1 MLSFYIA
8 IPLQYILIY
17 YELTEL
23 FTLLIPVYLFLALPV
38 IMALKHDPEGYL
50 ERVAKVQW
58 GVMLCVFCVSH
69 APAIATFDLTRYN
82 STGPLLLLFF
92 LLVLFVSDLC
102 STIAS
107 SFLGKGALR
116 FNPNRTL
123 LGTIVGCTCGVA
135 AGMMMFWITPFR
147 FWQAILMAI
156 AIVVAGVMGDIVISA
171 VRRSMGAER
180 LAGESDIYITR
191 GTLARLAP
199 LTFAAPV
206 FYHLT
211 QFFFVWYPHLF

>member
-1 MLSFYIA
+1 M
-8 IPLQYILIY
+8 
-17 YELTEL
+17 
-23 FTLLIPVYLFLALPV
+23 
-38 IMALKHDPEGYL
+38 
-50 ERVAKVQW
+50 
-58 GVMLCVFCVSH
+58 
-69 APAIATFDLTRYN
+69 
-82 STGPLLLLFF
+82 
-92 LLVLFVSDLC
+92 SDLC

-107 SFLGKGALR
+107 SFLGKEALR

-156 AIVVAGVMGDIVISA
+156 VIVVAGVMGDIVISA